1 MNNLKFILF
10 SSLLLTFSVLDA
22 HAQARSVAEL
32 EEATRNTNGNAE
44 AERLFNDS
52 TETLGIDDQT
62 QTNLTKLK
70 AKARD
75 IGNLNQVEGIAMEIE
90 IEIEKCREYSK
101 RSSYCCQNPARC
113 GGSEASES
121 EIVEITTSAG
131 EFSNIEGDLG
141 TAASC
146 LKPMPN
152 FINLLDISKGEKKV
166 CKMYREGADRKPGC
180 RGYCYHV
187 NQIAN
192 ILIKK
197 ATNLLTQ
204 APLAE
209 PPPEVTMLREV
220 RTAIGKLQSKK
231 LTTQQSMD
239 ICVDHTV
246 KGEEK
251 AGGKIRDLGRTIAGL
266 LECAKRLLPED
277 ADVDAERK
285 PTVIDPADASRQLSG
300 NSLNLS
306 KTGYDPFSEGGPGE
320 DEFISSRDPTD
331 DSGGHNANNNNP
343 SSNKGGNPSL
353 GGGFS
358 PNSAANANAT
368 DEKKRRRSASQKNSS
383 LINGY
388 GKTRRGSSGG
398 TGARNKNKF
407 KFSNLSDEKKKEKK
421 KAKAMAKILA
431 AAGISPNS
439 QDNIF
444 ERNTRRFVASSVK
457 EKLFDARRNR
467 KLWMR

>member
-10 SSLLLTFSVLDA
+10 SSLLLTCVLDA
-22 HAQARSVAEL
+22 HAQAGDVVKL
-32 EEATRNTNGNAE
+32 EEATRNTNGNTE

-52 TETLGIDDQT
+52 TERLGIDDQT
-62 QTNLTKLK
+62 QTNLNTLEGE
-70 AKARD
+70 AEN
-75 IGNLNQVEGIAMEIE
+75 IGNLNQVPGIAMEIE
-90 IEIEKCREYSK
+90 NEITNCREYSK
-101 RSSYCCQNPARC
+101 RSSHCCQNPARC
-113 GGSEASES
+113 GGSEASEVM
-121 EIVEITTSAG
+121 EIAEGAG

-141 TAASC
+141 AAASC

-152 FINLLDISKGEKKV
+152 LINLLDISKGEEKV
-166 CKMYREGADRKPGC
+166 CAMYREGAYGKPGC
-180 RGYCYHV
+180 KGYCDHV

-197 ATNLLTQ
+197 ATDLLTRESSVER
-204 APLAE
+204 PSGVTIRAE
-209 PPPEVTMLREV
+209 N
-220 RTAIGKLQSKK
+220 AIGSLRSKK
-231 LTTQQSMD
+231 STTQQSMD
-239 ICVDHTV
+239 ICVAHTV
-246 KGEEK
+246 KGQKK
-251 AGGKIRDLGRTIAGL
+251 ARGKIHDLGITITGL

-285 PTVIDPADASRQLSG
+285 PTVIDPADASKRLSG
-300 NSLNLS
+300 DSLNLS
-306 KTGYDPFSEGGPGE
+306 KTGYDSFSEGGPGE
-320 DEFISSRDPTD
+320 DESIPTEDPTD
-331 DSGGHNANNNNP
+331 DSGGHNANNNP

-407 KFSNLSDEKKKEKK
+407 KFSNLSDERKKEKK

-431 AAGISPNS
+431 TAGISPNS